1 MTVILNSPDSPLNNP
16 LPPKQPPL
24 WWIVLFK
31 TIHYLTELRSR
42 HVIFVRVPFW
52 VGACF
57 AENFRPCLFCHLVHD
72 GMNDKEN

>member
-24 WWIVLFK
+24 WWIVLNK

-42 HVIFVRVPFW
+42 HV
-52 VGACF
+52 
-57 AENFRPCLFCHLVHD
+57 FRAHSLLGRGLFCGEFQAVFILPLSS
-72 GMNDKEN
+72 